1 MPISSKWE
9 ARLSQTGA
17 TGGRPLSA
25 SELHNL
31 QLLERYI
38 PPSVLVNGTPY
49 GIFEVIAA
57 LKVSSSLSVQ
67 G

>member
-1 MPISSKWE
+1 LPVRDGCGNDAKAFYLRLITNHIMISVVVKKF
-9 ARLSQTGA
+9 
-17 TGGRPLSA
+17 
-25 SELHNL
+25 
-31 QLLERYI
+31 
-38 PPSVLVNGTPY
+38 GTPY

>member
-1 MPISSKWE
+1 MAEWHNNPC
-9 ARLSQTGA
+9 A
-17 TGGRPLSA
+17 LSA
-25 SELHNL
+25 YKDIFEKLY
-31 QLLERYI
+31 LETI
-38 PPSVLVNGTPY
+38 SKLGTPY